1 MYTLRVGGASSRPRS
16 AGPWGGRWALAERA
30 GIVASCGMGTPFTFR
45 LEKVLEYRR
54 QLEDQARMALA
65 KAQAAHDSQKQ
76 ILVDISMRLTA
87 HMERGFGKN
96 PLQAD
101 IWLWTQYREALE
113 KDIATAKT
121 ELERLASILQTC
133 RQDAV
138 LRSRERKLLE
148 KLKERQ
154 ARKHHAEENLKEQ
167 KEFDEMAT
175 IRYKPQD
182 H

>member
-1 MYTLRVGGASSRPRS
+1 MAQ
-16 AGPWGGRWALAERA
+16 
-30 GIVASCGMGTPFTFR
+30 PFAFR

-65 KAQAAHDSQKQ
+65 QAQARHDSQKQ
-76 ILVDISMRLTA
+76 LLADVTTRLAA
-87 HMERGFGKN
+87 HLERGFGKSAT
-96 PLQAD
+96 QAD
-101 IWLWTQYREALE
+101 IWLWMQYRDALD
-113 KDIATAKT
+113 KDIATARA
-121 ELERLASILQTC
+121 ELERLALILQTC
-133 RQDAV
+133 REEAV

-148 KLKERQ
+148 KLKDRQ
-154 ARKHHAEENLKEQ
+154 AKKHHVAENLKEQ